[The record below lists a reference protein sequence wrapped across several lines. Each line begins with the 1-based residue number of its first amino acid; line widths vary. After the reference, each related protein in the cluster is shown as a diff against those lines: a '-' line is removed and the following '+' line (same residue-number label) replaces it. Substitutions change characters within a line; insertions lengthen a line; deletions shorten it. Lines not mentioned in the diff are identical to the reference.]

1 MKYLREMEMV
11 LEKYIKKLNIVENLK
26 VIKFNTEDNT
36 VDISVNNIVYN
47 RMKII
52 KPFPISYPNF
62 VMFTNGKIIFTI
74 KNYDKE
80 LEDIISK
87 IYFIPKIRRIVSL
100 DTSGDE
106 FVWKIETNYGET
118 EIRTRG
124 RTSIMRI
131 ENRVIIIDTSD
142 VVYEIEDFNK
152 IDKKSK
158 KLIENII

>member
-1 MKYLREMEMV
+1 MV

-36 VDISVNNIVYN
+36 VDIAVNNIVYN

-62 VMFTNGKIIFTI
+62 VMLTNGKIIFTI

>member
-1 MKYLREMEMV
+1 MGMA
-11 LEKYIKKLNIVENLK
+11 LEKYIRKLNIVENLK
-26 VIKFNTEDNT
+26 VIRFNSEDNT
-36 VDISVNNIVYN
+36 VDISIDNVTY
-47 RMKII
+47 RKMKII

-62 VMFTNGKIIFTI
+62 VIFTNDKIIFTI
-74 KNYDKE
+74 KNYNKE

-87 IYFIPKIRRIVSL
+87 IYFIPKIQRIISL

-124 RTSIMRI
+124 RTSIMKI

-142 VVYEIEDFNK
+142 IVYEIEDFNK